1 MRLITLVTG
10 GARSGKSRFA
20 EQLALRIS
28 EHYSA
33 PGYYIATAEAGDG
46 EMAERIARHRERRE
60 QSMAGWQTIE
70 EPYDL
75 TGRLEEIA
83 GTVSAEPVVLVD
95 CLTLWLSNWLLC
107 TEQDDPERRI
117 EQQVSHLLAAAKE
130 LQGWLVIVT
139 NEVGDGLVPEYPLG
153 RLFRDLAGWM
163 NQRMA
168 EQADHVFLVTA
179 GIPIE
184 LKRARYRFV
193 AEDFCL
199 R

>member
-75 TGRLEEIA
+75 TGRLERSPAQCRLNPWCSSIA
-83 GTVSAEPVVLVD
+83 SPCGYPIGCCVRS
-95 CLTLWLSNWLLC
+95 
-107 TEQDDPERRI
+107 RMIR
-117 EQQVSHLLAAAKE
+117 K
-130 LQGWLVIVT
+130 
-139 NEVGDGLVPEYPLG
+139 DGSSS
-153 RLFRDLAGWM
+153 
-163 NQRMA
+163 
-168 EQADHVFLVTA
+168 
-179 GIPIE
+179 
-184 LKRARYRFV
+184 K
-193 AEDFCL
+193 
-199 R
+199 

>member
-1 MRLITLVTG
+1 M
-10 GARSGKSRFA
+10 
-20 EQLALRIS
+20 
-28 EHYSA
+28 
-33 PGYYIATAEAGDG
+33 
-46 EMAERIARHRERRE
+46 
-60 QSMAGWQTIE
+60 
-70 EPYDL
+70 
-75 TGRLEEIA
+75 
-83 GTVSAEPVVLVD
+83 
-95 CLTLWLSNWLLC
+95 
-107 TEQDDPERRI
+107 
-117 EQQVSHLLAAAKE
+117 SHLLAAAKE
-130 LQGWLVIVT
+130 LQGWLVFVT

-153 RLFRDLAGWM
+153 RMFRDSAGWM